1 MDLHSTRSLVTTAP
15 TEVIISA
22 EMPSISLPNPFS
34 EILKRDVT
42 FRRVTSVDDSAA
54 ASFIEVYQKAFSGAP
69 YFENFDTE
77 FVREK
82 VWKAHQGQLIVTAE
96 EKGVVCGLVCA
107 HRLTQKAISPS
118 ACEFLTEQIGP
129 ILDPHSTLYFSELA
143 VHPSHQG
150 MGIGS
155 VLVASALTWACE
167 NYLQKFVLRTAAQ
180 GSNSSGIFKK
190 YGAHE
195 LKLIQDVM
203 SAEAGGPESAS
214 NKRIYLAGQVTWHGD
229 YLARLGNAL
238 SPTITSPSESHCHS

>member
-1 MDLHSTRSLVTTAP
+1 MDLHSTQSRVTTAH
-15 TEVIISA
+15 TEVIISP
-22 EMPSISLPNPFS
+22 ETPSASLPNPFA

-69 YFENFDTE
+69 YFEKFDAD
-77 FVREK
+77 FVHDK
-82 VWKAHQGQLIVTAE
+82 VWKAHQGQLIITAE

-107 HRLTQKAISPS
+107 HRLSQTEISPS
-118 ACEFLTEQIGP
+118 ACEFINEQ
-129 ILDPHSTLYFSELA
+129 STLYFSELA
-143 VHPSHQG
+143 VLPSHQG

-167 NYLQKFVLRTAAQ
+167 KYMQKFVLRTAAQ

-190 YGAHE
+190 FGAHE

-229 YLARLGNAL
+229 YLARLGDAL
-238 SPTITSPSESHCHS
+238 SPTISAPSESHCHS